1 MSSGFGSFGQK
12 PAGTGTTGG
21 TAFGSG
27 FGTSG
32 SSTTGGAFGQNKT
45 GFGTGTTT
53 TGFGANKGF
62 GTGGF
67 GTGGFGTG
75 GFGLSKEQYMAV
87 LKPDRVFD
95 RMWKLRCAYNPKSPG
110 YRFCY
115 VFYNKKQEG
124 TKFPQPPE
132 NISQDDWVKICTSM
146 PDPDNLVPCPL
157 YGFEALERRVESQKT
172 MGEKLK
178 ERMDLVQSHLQRMKS
193 FYETRFRGSL
203 EQIQQNQIT
212 IQQQLMEV
220 AEIEEAQ
227 QHQGQRLT
235 KDEEDMLRK
244 LEQLNLEI
252 SKPECYD
259 SAIRELEL
267 RAQQSVKPVTGV
279 KMTVNKQT
287 LEVFA
292 GALKTNQE
300 ALEALERVV
309 KGLKKQVTELRSNPQ

>member
-1 MSSGFGSFGQK
+1 MSFGFGQQNKSTGTGNTGSTFGSGFGSGTSGFGS
-12 PAGTGTTGG
+12 GTSGS
-21 TAFGSG
+21 AFGSG
-27 FGTSG
+27 FGSAA
-32 SSTTGGAFGQNKT
+32 S
-45 GFGTGTTT
+45 
-53 TGFGANKGF
+53 TGFGAGQNKG
-62 GTGGF
+62 GLGSTWGGF
-67 GTGGFGTG
+67 GR
-75 GFGLSKEQYMAV
+75 GLAKEQVMAE
-87 LKPDRVFD
+87 LKQDPVFD
-95 RMWKLRCAYNPKSPG
+95 RIWRIRCAYNPESPG
-110 YRFCY
+110 YRFCF

-124 TKFPQPPE
+124 TKFPQRPA
-132 NISQDDWVKICTSM
+132 NIGQDLWLKICTQM
-146 PDPDNLVPCPL
+146 PDPDHLVPCPL
-157 YGFEALERRVESQKT
+157 YGFEALERRVKSQKD
-172 MGEKLK
+172 MGDKLL
-178 ERMDLVQSHLQRMKS
+178 ERMNLVHSKLREMTS
-193 FYETRFRGSL
+193 FYATRFLGSL

-220 AEIEEAQ
+220 AEIEEVR
-227 QHQGQRLT
+227 QHQGHPLT

-267 RAQQSVKPVTGV
+267 RAQQAVKPVTGV

-309 KGLKKQVTELRSNPQ
+309 KGLKKQVADLESSPQ